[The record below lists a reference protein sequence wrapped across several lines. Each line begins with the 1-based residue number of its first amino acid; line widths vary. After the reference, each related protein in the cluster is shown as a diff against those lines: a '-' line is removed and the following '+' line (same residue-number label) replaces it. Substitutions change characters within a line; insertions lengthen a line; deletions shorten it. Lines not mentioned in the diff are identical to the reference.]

1 DNVSFI
7 RQNIQNLICAVNQTS
22 RWGGQSPFV
31 NLSFDWIVPEDLAN
45 QTVIIAG
52 KPHLDILY
60 QDCQTEI
67 DIFNKIFI
75 EEMLRG
81 DSHNRIFTFPIP
93 TYSLTKNFNWNHPN
107 VELLMKMTSKYGIPY
122 FQNYSGSNLEPSSI
136 RAMCCR
142 LNLNILEL
150 KNRPGGMWNIGD
162 STGSIGVVTI
172 NMNRLGYLAINQD
185 DFFRL
190 LRKYMDLA
198 KMSLEIKRKEVT
210 RNLEN
215 GMMSYAKEYL
225 PHGFK
230 TYFSTIGLCGMHECC
245 LNFLNKGINSPEGLK
260 FAKKILL
267 FMRDVC
273 EEYKAETGN
282 LYNLEA
288 TPAESTSYRFARLD
302 RKWYPNVILSG
313 TDDVPYITN
322 STHLPVGATLDI
334 IDAIEH
340 QDELQ
345 PLYTGGTIFHSFL
358 GEEIDPKICMNIVR
372 TIAEKTRLPYFSIT
386 PTFSICTE
394 HKYIKGKHFECP
406 ICGKQT
412 EVYSRI
418 VGYFRPISKWNDGKT
433 QEFNE
438 RKVFKI
444 GKSSLSDMQDLTSQT
459 NSSDETVSDLVG
471 EVPRSTAASAKPTNG
486 TYIALFISETCPK
499 CRPFKAQISN
509 RVNPSKIKTINTATE
524 EGIRLA
530 EVFNITKV
538 PTAIILD
545 NDKEYFRFSS
555 VKGMNKFLPDL
566 KRHFGNNEFN

>member
-1 DNVSFI
+1 
-7 RQNIQNLICAVNQTS
+7 
-22 RWGGQSPFV
+22 
-31 NLSFDWIVPEDLAN
+31 
-45 QTVIIAG
+45 
-52 KPHLDILY
+52 
-60 QDCQTEI
+60 
-67 DIFNKIFI
+67 
-75 EEMLRG
+75 
-81 DSHNRIFTFPIP
+81 
-93 TYSLTKNFNWNHPN
+93 
-107 VELLMKMTSKYGIPY
+107 
-122 FQNYSGSNLEPSSI
+122 
-136 RAMCCR
+136 
-142 LNLNILEL
+142 
-150 KNRPGGMWNIGD
+150 
-162 STGSIGVVTI
+162 
-172 NMNRLGYLAINQD
+172 
-185 DFFRL
+185 
-190 LRKYMDLA
+190 
-198 KMSLEIKRKEVT
+198 MSLEIKRKEVT

-260 FAKKILL
+260 FAKKVLL
-267 FMRDVC
+267 FMRDIC

-313 TDDVPYITN
+313 TEDAPYITN
-322 STHLPVGATLDI
+322 STHLPVSATFDI

-358 GEEIDPKICMNIVR
+358 GEEIDPEICKNIVR
-372 TIAEKTRLPYFSIT
+372 IIAEKTRLPYFSIT

-406 ICGKQT
+406 VCGKPT

-433 QEFNE
+433 QEFKE
-438 RKVFKI
+438 RTVFEVD
-444 GKSSLSDMQDLTSQT
+444 KSSLPVVQGLTSKE
-459 NSSDETVSDLVG
+459 NNNNEAISELVA
-471 EVPRSTAASAKPTNG
+471 EIPRSTAASAKQNND
-486 TYIALFISETCPK
+486 TYITLFISTTCSK
-499 CRPFKAQISN
+499 CSPFKALISS
-509 RVNPSKIKTINTATE
+509 RINPSIIKTINTATE

-538 PTAIILD
+538 PTAVILD
-545 NDKEYFRFSS
+545 NGKELCRFSS
-555 VKGMNKFLPDL
+555 AKGLNKFLPDL
-566 KRHFGNNEFN
+566 KRLFGDNEIN